1 MTTSEEQAT
10 PPRQSGPLWLRPLL
24 FGALIGGLNVAAY
37 FLLPEELIVGL
48 GSYGYLG
55 AFLSAALAN
64 ATVLVP
70 VPYYPLLLRLAATLN
85 PWGLAVL
92 AAAGS
97 VIGELVS
104 FYVGRSGRGAV
115 EQTRFY
121 RWVHRQLSHPWRAPL
136 ALFALSAP
144 PSPFFDVAGLIA
156 GAVGIPVWTFAVA
169 TFLGR
174 VVRMLLVVMLG
185 QALSA

>member
-1 MTTSEEQAT
+1 MTTPEERAG
-10 PPRQSGPLWLRPLL
+10 PRRQRGPIWLRPLL
-24 FGALIGGLNVAAY
+24 FGLLITAVNIAAY
-37 FLLPEELIVGL
+37 YLLPDELISGL
-48 GSYGYLG
+48 GSYGHLG

-85 PWGLAVL
+85 PWGLAVA

-97 VIGELVS
+97 VLGELVS
-104 FYVGRSGRGAV
+104 FYVGRSGRAV
-115 EQTRFY
+115 VEETRFY
-121 RWVHRQLSHPWRAPL
+121 TWVHRQLSHPWRAPL

-156 GAVGIPVWTFAVA
+156 GAVGVPLWIFVVA

-174 VVRMLLVVMLG
+174 VVRMLLIVLLG
-185 QALSA
+185 QAIS

>member
-1 MTTSEEQAT
+1 MTTTEEQAERRAR
-10 PPRQSGPLWLRPLL
+10 PRLPWLRPLL
-24 FGALIGGLNVAAY
+24 FGLLITAVNIAAY
-37 FLLPEELIVGL
+37 ALLPEELISGL

-104 FYVGRSGRGAV
+104 FYVGRSGRAAV
-115 EQTRFY
+115 AETRFY
-121 RWVHRQLSHPWRAPL
+121 RWVHHQLSHPWRAPL

-144 PSPFFDVAGLIA
+144 PSPFFDVAGLVA
-156 GAVGIPVWTFAVA
+156 GAVGIPVWIFVVA

-174 VVRMLLVVMLG
+174 VVRMLLIVLLG
-185 QALSA
+185 QAIG

>member
-1 MTTSEEQAT
+1 MTSPEEQARA
-10 PPRQSGPLWLRPLL
+10 PRQPRLIWLRPLL
-24 FGALIGGLNVAAY
+24 LGLLLAALNIAAY
-37 FLLPEELIVGL
+37 YLLPEELIAGL

-85 PWGLAVL
+85 PWGLAL
-92 AAAGS
+92 AAASGS
-97 VIGELVS
+97 VLGELVS
-104 FYVGRSGRGAV
+104 FYIGRSGRGAV

-121 RWVHRQLSHPWRAPL
+121 HWVHRQLSHPWRAPL

-156 GAVGIPVWTFAVA
+156 GAVGVPLWIFVVA
-169 TFLGR
+169 TLLGR
-174 VVRMLLVVMLG
+174 VVRMLLVVVIG
-185 QALSA
+185 QALG